1 MLKNTIHQAGA
12 DKNNKKTGSKIRTI
26 SYPRDSKPKTSTEK
40 KMSYVWV
47 LALFV
52 PCVLGGVVNPQENEV
67 FTGRSEHGSID
78 VAFKLLADCQKMD
91 FGTCMG
97 IKAVT
102 LMNRVARMD
111 EVKILDGVAFVSSG
125 EIDRTGRAL
134 SESELENSL
143 PEETSQKT
151 SRLLDLF
158 LDAALRFF
166 KSHTLQFRLPES
178 APGDLKRA
186 LEEGKCGNQ

>member
-1 MLKNTIHQAGA
+1 
-12 DKNNKKTGSKIRTI
+12 
-26 SYPRDSKPKTSTEK
+26 
-40 KMSYVWV
+40 MSSIWV
-47 LALFV
+47 IVALLV
-52 PCVLGGVVNPQENEV
+52 PCVLGGIVNPQENEV
-67 FTGRSEHGSID
+67 FTGRSDSGID
-78 VAFKLLADCQKMD
+78 VAFKLISDCQKMD

-111 EVKILDGVAFVSSG
+111 EVKLLDGVSFVSSG

-166 KSHTLQFRLPES
+166 KSHTLQFKLPES

-186 LEEGKCGNQ
+186 LEEG